1 MLQEAAPNAVRR
13 ARAKLPG
20 RKDNR
25 KWHACCSRTAI
36 QKLGSEIF
44 VQPDL
49 NFASPGGSRAAFA
62 VALFAVAVVAIE
74 IVLILTMNAVGPG
87 SPWATP
93 LMIGV
98 MWTPAI
104 VGMAV
109 QLASERSLRGFG
121 WGLGPWQFYGYAY
134 LMPLLYG
141 GLSLVAAQALG
152 AGTIDFGNWAVMA
165 GRWGLPEHVLVG
177 LLMQLTLFMIPGL
190 VMGIGEEIGWRGFLA
205 PKLSRFMGFWG
216 VVNVTYVLWL
226 AFHLPGMFLGG
237 YHGNGTP
244 LWYSLICFSA
254 LLYPGT
260 IFMNWLRMRSGSLWP
275 CAFYHAAHNVFIQV
289 LWNFAFKPNEAGPWL
304 LGEFGAL
311 LPVIFAVLL
320 AGLLWKLGI
329 QPSEAR
335 GEKTAAAPAAP
346 LAAAAA

>member
-1 MLQEAAPNAVRR
+1 M
-13 ARAKLPG
+13 
-20 RKDNR
+20 
-25 KWHACCSRTAI
+25 
-36 QKLGSEIF
+36 
-44 VQPDL
+44 QPDL
-49 NFASPGGSRAAFA
+49 SLASPGGARAAYG
-62 VALFAVAVVAIE
+62 VAFYSVAVVAIE
-74 IVLILTMNAVGPG
+74 IVLILTMNAAGPG

-98 MWTPAI
+98 MWTPAL

-109 QLASERSLRGFG
+109 QLASERTLRGFG
-121 WGLGPWQFYGYAY
+121 WGLGPLRFYGYGY

-141 GLSLVAAQALG
+141 GLSVVAAQALG
-152 AGTIDFGNWAVMA
+152 AGTIDFGNWAVLA
-165 GRWGLPEHVLVG
+165 GRWGFPEHELAG
-177 LLMQLTLFMIPGL
+177 LLIQLTLFMIPGL
-190 VMGIGEEIGWRGFLA
+190 VMGIGEEIGWRGYLA
-205 PKLSRFMGFWG
+205 PKLGRFFGFWG

-275 CAFYHAAHNVFIQV
+275 CALYHAAHNCFIQ
-289 LWNFAFKPNEAGPWL
+289 LMWTFAFKPNEAGPWL

-311 LPVIFAVLL
+311 LPVIFSLLL
-320 AGLLWKLGI
+320 AGLLWKLGLHGKDAAGVSKATTGRI
-329 QPSEAR
+329 
-335 GEKTAAAPAAP
+335 TAPV
-346 LAAAAA
+346 AAAA